1 MNEKRMGMTSLHSA
15 VATTAIAA
23 AMAAAWFILGRRRA
37 ALRKPSPAPKPD
49 RRTSYFLSGVMGGS
63 GGGGASLAG
72 IAVES
77 QDYRALM
84 RGAILAA
91 DPSATIVDPAIVVPA
106 MAPGLHPPS
115 TPEVEWWSADVCVRQ
130 AFEACVDLAA
140 RSDVIISYL
149 PTASMGSAVELHA
162 ARQAGRLVLV
172 VAPGKMRGNWV
183 VRSYADHVFEDVR
196 ALEVWLLER
205 AGGSGA
211 GGSGPGAWQAS

>member
-1 MNEKRMGMTSLHSA
+1 
-15 VATTAIAA
+15 
-23 AMAAAWFILGRRRA
+23 
-37 ALRKPSPAPKPD
+37 
-49 RRTSYFLSGVMGGS
+49 MGGS

-115 TPEVEWWSADVCVRQ
+115 TPEAEWWSADACVRQ

-140 RSDVIISYL
+140 KSDVVVSYL

-172 VAPGKMRGNWV
+172 VAPGKMRFNWV

-211 GGSGPGAWQAS
+211 GGSAPSAWQAS